1 MCIRIN
7 EHPGWDKKI
16 MHPLRAFDKT
26 FLATSRFDLA
36 LRLAMREFVL
46 VTKSIPGR
54 VQATLRAVLLAAA
67 MST

>member
-7 EHPGWDKKI
+7 EHPGRDKKI
-16 MHPLRAFDKT
+16 MRPRRAFDKT

-36 LRLAMREFVL
+36 LRLAMREFVP

-54 VQATLRAVLLAAA
+54 VRLTLSVALLAAA
-67 MST
+67 TSM